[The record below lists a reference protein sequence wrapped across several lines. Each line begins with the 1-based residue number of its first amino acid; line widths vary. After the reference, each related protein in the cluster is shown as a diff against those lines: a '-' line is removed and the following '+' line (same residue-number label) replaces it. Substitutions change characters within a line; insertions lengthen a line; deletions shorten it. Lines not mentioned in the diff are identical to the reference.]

1 MERLLVN
8 FSNRCRRSCNF
19 LSPWVAVELKW
30 RRIGR
35 PVRGWPRLTGPVS
48 QRKNARK
55 EFTMRAHV
63 GDSIRITVLR
73 DPPLIGEIV
82 EILGP
87 DGAPPYRVKFPNG
100 HELVMNPSPDTIIE
114 HRQPR

>member
-1 MERLLVN
+1 M
-8 FSNRCRRSCNF
+8 
-19 LSPWVAVELKW
+19 
-30 RRIGR
+30 
-35 PVRGWPRLTGPVS
+35 S
-48 QRKNARK
+48 QRKNPRK

-63 GDSIRITVLR
+63 GDSIRIAVLS
-73 DPPLIGEIV
+73 DPPLVGEIV
-82 EILGP
+82 EVLGP